1 MGAENMRTIRYY
13 LKIYGRVASQYLKGR
28 MQFRADFM
36 CDIVGMIFVNLFG
49 IATFWVVF
57 QNITELGGWNF
68 NEMLFLYGFALMA
81 MSPQQTLLDHAWVL
95 CESVVTGDFI
105 KYCFRPVN
113 VLFYYMSETVDVKGF
128 SQFILG
134 LVILIVSW
142 KRLMIAVSVL
152 NILMFLVF
160 WIGAVLICMA
170 LIILSS
176 TFGFMGGGT
185 NAAVFLASDLK
196 GYGQYPLTIFNKVFK
211 IIFTFVIPIGFIAYY
226 PASYFLGNEGGS
238 QVLTYL
244 SPIIGLVFFLLSCRI
259 WEHFAERYAGT
270 GS

>member
-1 MGAENMRTIRYY
+1 MGVEDMRTIRYY

-36 CDIVGMIFVNLFG
+36 CDMVGMIFVNLFG

-128 SQFILG
+128 SQYILG

-160 WIGAVLICMA
+160 GVGAVLICMA

-238 QVLTYL
+238 EVLTYL
-244 SPIIGLVFFLLSCRI
+244 SPLIGLLFFLLSCKI